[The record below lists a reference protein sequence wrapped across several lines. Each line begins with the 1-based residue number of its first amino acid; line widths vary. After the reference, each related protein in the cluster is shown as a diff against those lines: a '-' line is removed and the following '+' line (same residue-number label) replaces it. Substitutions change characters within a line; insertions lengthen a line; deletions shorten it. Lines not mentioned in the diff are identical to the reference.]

1 MIFSFKILMVFIGG
15 AAGAGCRFT
24 LGEMLKK
31 SSLPGWVA
39 IFFAN
44 LLGSFL
50 IGYITAVNLMPLM
63 QTQDASFISLIQP
76 LIAIGFCGGLTTYS
90 TFSMDTVFLWF
101 EKKYYQAF
109 FNIIGSIGLCFLS
122 VWIGMEVAAA

>member
-1 MIFSFKILMVFIGG
+1 MIFFFKILMVFIGG
-15 AAGAGCRFT
+15 AAGAGCRFS

-31 SSLPGWVA
+31 TTLPGWIA

-101 EKKYYQAF
+101 EQKYYQAI
-109 FNIIGSIGLCFLS
+109 FNIFGSIGLCFIA
-122 VWIGMEVAAA
+122 VCIGIQVAA